1 MDDRTTRVNK
11 VLKGLI
17 FCIIMLTTLDIPGVH
32 AFEWEKVNTNGF
44 GDTGNQSSFPMIVFR
59 DDLYLATWNDVG
71 TEIWMISEETT
82 SDWKQVN
89 INGFGAPE
97 NSHPI
102 SMEVFDDNLYV
113 AVLNDAGGE
122 VWFSPDGTS
131 WNHANMDGFDLYH
144 MGVRAMSVFSSH
156 GSNQHLYLGTDN
168 EQGAQTW
175 MTSNGT
181 DWLLIDEHGFDDADN
196 TSVCCMAVFNNDL
209 YLGTANQQSG
219 TQIWKT
225 KGGIT
230 WVQANTSGFET
241 SSNLASY
248 SMCTFKNY
256 LYVGTVNHLTGT
268 QVWRTMDG
276 HNWHQSNIDGFG
288 DPENACSY
296 CMTVCNNALYLG
308 TGNAAARVW
317 RTEDGIIWE
326 QANDDGFGNTD
337 NKRIHSLAVFDGDL
351 YAGTGNKK
359 GTEIWRCNLS
369 EVGGDKPC
377 FLEMVF
383 KNEPQKLDA
392 LRMMRDNML
401 RSNLKGS
408 HVIELYYRYSSEL
421 MDICNVC
428 PELKERTIELL
439 KDLITGLVLLSEG
452 RKKILSASM
461 TRKLISLSEDY
472 AKAGSP
478 GLKLAVGK
486 IVGELKRGNLSTFL
500 RPEEMETV
508 KENIK

>member
-1 MDDRTTRVNK
+1 MNS
-11 VLKGLI
+11 VLKDLI
-17 FCIIMLTTLDIPGVH
+17 FCIILVTALTLPVAH
-32 AFEWEKVNTNGF
+32 ADEWEKVNTNGF
-44 GDTGNQSSFPMIVFR
+44 GDTDNQSSFPMIIFH
-59 DDLYLATWNDVG
+59 DDLYLGTWNDEG
-71 TEIWMISEETT
+71 SEIRMISEETH

-97 NSHPI
+97 NSHSI

-113 AVLNDAGGE
+113 AVLNDGGGE
-122 VWFSPDGTS
+122 VWFTGDGTS
-131 WNHANMDGFDLYH
+131 WNQLNIDGFGLNH
-144 MGVRAMSVFSSH
+144 MRVRAMSTFSSH
-156 GSNQHLYLGTDN
+156 GSNQHLYMATDN
-168 EQGAQTW
+168 EEGAQTW
-175 MTSNGT
+175 MTSNGM
-181 DWLLIDEHGFDDADN
+181 DWLLMDENGFDDANN
-196 TSVCCMAVFNNDL
+196 TSVYCMAVFNNDL

-230 WVQANTSGFET
+230 WVQANTSGFGT

-248 SMCTFKNY
+248 SMGTFKNY

-268 QVWRTMDG
+268 QVWRTSDG
-276 HNWHQSNIDGFG
+276 NNWHQSNIDGFG
-288 DPENACSY
+288 DPENSCSY
-296 CMTVCNNALYLG
+296 CMTVFNDSLYMG
-308 TGNAAARVW
+308 TGNSAARVW

-351 YAGTGNKK
+351 YAGTGNRK

-392 LRMMRDNML
+392 LRMLRDNML
-401 RSNLKGS
+401 GTNLKGS
-408 HVIELYYRYSSEL
+408 RVIELYYRYSSEL
-421 MDICNVC
+421 MDICNAC
-428 PELKERTIELL
+428 PDLKERTIELL
-439 KDLITGLVLLSEG
+439 KGLIPGLVLLSEG
-452 RKKILSASM
+452 RKKNLSASM
-461 TRKLISLSEDY
+461 TRKLVSLSEEY
-472 AKAGSP
+472 SNAAST